1 MKTLFH
7 RLQINPIFLGLIF
20 LFAYLD
26 SIKARVS
33 PGQRIDGFIFTPE
46 SAIFSVVQALL
57 IFIILQYSFQWLR
70 NSPSVTFPW
79 KKSLVSF
86 GKGLVLFLL
95 LTSLFGML
103 ISWIFGTW
111 ERNYQLEIQLSTTIS
126 RILDFMIYGGF
137 YVALL
142 LFLQFRDHQKQL
154 KNYEM
159 ALAESKINHLK
170 QQLNPHFLFNNLN
183 ILDQLIEEDPQ
194 KASTFLQNFSDLYRY
209 ALKNSATQLVPW
221 QEELEF
227 AENYFHLIREK
238 YGEAYELQIILENPT
253 GRLPPLTLQ
262 MLLENAI
269 FHNYGTAQNPVKI
282 RLRIGENLRV
292 SNSFI
297 PFQKPRHHGGRSL
310 ANLQEQYQLLC
321 KETIQITEKN
331 RLFTVTIPLIP

>member
-1 MKTLFH
+1 M
-7 RLQINPIFLGLIF
+7 
-20 LFAYLD
+20 
-26 SIKARVS
+26 
-33 PGQRIDGFIFTPE
+33 
-46 SAIFSVVQALL
+46 
-57 IFIILQYSFQWLR
+57 
-70 NSPSVTFPW
+70 TFPW
-79 KKSLVSF
+79 KKSLLSF
-86 GKGLVLFLL
+86 GMGLVLFLI

-103 ISWIFGTW
+103 LSLIFGTW
-111 ERNYQLEIQLSTTIS
+111 ERNYQFEIQLSTTVS
-126 RILDFMIYGGF
+126 RVLDFMIYGGF

-142 LFLQFRDHQKQL
+142 LFLQFKNHQKQL

-183 ILDQLIEEDPQ
+183 ILDQLIDEDPK

-209 ALKNSATQLVPW
+209 ALKTSAAPLVGW

-262 MLLENAI
+262 MLIENAV
-269 FHNYGTAQNPVKI
+269 FHNYGTVENPVKI
-282 RLRIGENLRV
+282 RLQMGKNLVV

-297 PFQKPRHHGGRSL
+297 PFQKPRHQGGRSL

-321 KETIQITEKN
+321 KETILITEKN
-331 RLFTVTIPLIP
+331 GLFTVTIPLIP